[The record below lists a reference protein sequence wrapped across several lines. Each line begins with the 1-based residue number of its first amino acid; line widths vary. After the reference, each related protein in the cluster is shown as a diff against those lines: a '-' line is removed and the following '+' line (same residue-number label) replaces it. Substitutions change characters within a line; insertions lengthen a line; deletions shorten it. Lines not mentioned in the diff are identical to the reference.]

1 MQRTGPKPRGKSL
14 SSVRRQSEPG
24 AQLATMPPGERP
36 LPAWIERRAEQLSP
50 GVNPFP
56 GDLAPLVSPD
66 TPLAARV
73 FVPQPDLYKGQ
84 RSRVNPR
91 VIQVHLSGSLTC
103 NVPAVQRA
111 VFQASQKLDWA
122 AFARMVDSD
131 NR

>member
-1 MQRTGPKPRGKSL
+1 
-14 SSVRRQSEPG
+14 
-24 AQLATMPPGERP
+24 MPPGERS

-50 GVNPFP
+50 GVNPFA

-66 TPLAARV
+66 TPLPPSLSPAR
-73 FVPQPDLYKGQ
+73 FVQRS
-84 RSRVNPR
+84 RSRVNPQ

-122 AFARMVDSD
+122 AFARTVDSD